1 MILISCSIQSV
12 WQIQAIILTSYHKQ
26 GVWKIDSIILISCC
40 IQGVGNGIL
49 RGMGRQKLGTV
60 FNACAFGG
68 ALAAGIPT
76 MLLTDLGILGE
87 LQIKRFSK
95 KQIVLYSSLLA
106 N

>member
-1 MILISCSIQSV
+1 MRNVYAMVLTYSYINYNILVIHGGFGVMILISR
-12 WQIQAIILTSYHKQ
+12 
-26 GVWKIDSIILISCC
+26 C

-49 RGMGRQKLGTV
+49 CGMGRQKLGTV

-87 LQIKRFSK
+87 LQD
-95 KQIVLYSSLLA
+95 
-106 N
+106 